1 MQKHKRILFLGFR
14 CSGKSTISK
23 EFGLKIGINVF
34 DTDKEIE
41 REQNKTINEISHNGQ
56 NWDKFRELEVKKLKE
71 LLNIDNIIISAGG
84 GIGVNNIIF
93 NNKYTFGDI
102 QKQEILK
109 NKDTLKILLWA
120 DDDIIAERL
129 KQSKL
134 VENDRPDLNGQT
146 TNIEEYVANKLK
158 IMHEREKNYREMADI
173 IFNTNNSNTDENV
186 ENLIYIINDK
196 YGGV

>member
-146 TNIEEYVANKLK
+146 TNIEEYVANNLK